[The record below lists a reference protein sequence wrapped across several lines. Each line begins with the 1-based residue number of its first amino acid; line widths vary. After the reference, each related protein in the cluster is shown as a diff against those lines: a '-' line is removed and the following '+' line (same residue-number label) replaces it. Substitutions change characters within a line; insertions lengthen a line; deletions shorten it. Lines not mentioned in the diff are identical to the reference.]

1 MKNYLILRKKI
12 TATLIFSLVIVLVY
26 FLLMLVDNQIFSVEV
41 IIGVIK
47 PIAVLGTMMILIS
60 FVFLFFPEAIFKSW
74 LKRIAWWYSLGL
86 FLVTASTPV
95 LSSNVLSLDRSQ
107 IVFGGMIL
115 LVIIT
120 VPFIYVTHR
129 RLKKVS

>member
-1 MKNYLILRKKI
+1 VWLAIFINLLILIVPYILFKFKCFSQSCG
-12 TATLIFSLVIVLVY
+12 TEFLDGLIV
-26 FLLMLVDNQIFSVEV
+26 
-41 IIGVIK
+41 
-47 PIAVLGTMMILIS
+47 PILWLGLIS
-60 FVFLFFPEAIFKSW
+60 TPVMGLFLFFPEAIFKSW